1 MSIDSMGSCE
11 GQDEAAVINEQE
23 VLLLEK
29 KVIDIGLEQKCREKR
44 TLRKVIDDIGASY
57 EFQLLYYELRVI

>member
-1 MSIDSMGSCE
+1 MGSCE